1 MIYHEIL
8 LPEKD
13 ILWSLQTFQ
22 LRAHI
27 FQGHFDPGMDASG
40 LLDLYIQVV
49 FQGYTAS
56 TRVSYVQ
63 HFNGTCKFHF
73 PSFWIFKIWN
83 FERDIT
89 HPPSIVAFYVI
100 VVIMLCMHTRSG
112 CREISAV
119 CIPMTFHLKRARVTT
134 DVIRA
139 WLMLHAQHFVP
150 FVRYIWEWQIL
161 KFTVCCDCICY
172 LKAL

>member
-27 FQGHFDPGMDASG
+27 FQGHFDPGVDASG

-100 VVIMLCMHTRSG
+100 VVISCYACIHGQDAVKFLRCVFLWHFTWNA
-112 CREISAV
+112 RE
-119 CIPMTFHLKRARVTT
+119 
-134 DVIRA
+134 
-139 WLMLHAQHFVP
+139 
-150 FVRYIWEWQIL
+150 
-161 KFTVCCDCICY
+161 
-172 LKAL
+172 